1 MIQDSKANFK
11 LNFISTSGFLFFIFT
26 ACFAFWLGDLWRPYN
41 YLKGHSNF
49 VWDMFGYYSYL
60 PSTFLNDGS
69 FQFDESVQNFN
80 PQLPN
85 GQFMPKY
92 TYGLAI
98 LQMPF
103 FFLAML
109 FAKLQGDIGTGF
121 SNFYC
126 VFQEAGALVYV
137 LIALYLLRKVLL
149 QYYREFS
156 VTIALFVTLFGTL
169 LFMYTFVQAQMTH
182 AYLFFLVS
190 VLIYFSSKF
199 YQTQQFKFVWPIA
212 FTWALLALIRPTE
225 IVFIV
230 FFLFWQ
236 VYSFKQAKERILGF
250 ITNPKLFLPFVIS
263 LALLWLPQLFFWKRF
278 TGTYFFDSYVNEQF
292 FWLDP
297 QLFNVWFSYR
307 KGLFVYTPAVFLA
320 VIGLFIIK
328 KNSPFSIWLYAGSFV
343 LLSYVYSCWWT
354 WDFGGCFGARSFT
367 HHLAYLIFPL
377 TALIDKVSDSSKN
390 FVLQRLAVLALYTA
404 CFSVVCLNIG
414 QSYQYQVQRKIDP
427 LGMSEALYWET
438 FTKYQHN
445 DNFQKNFYF
454 KHLQPDRANEWRK
467 GINRS
472 DNK

>member
-1 MIQDSKANFK
+1 MTQHIKAKFNVNFV
-11 LNFISTSGFLFFIFT
+11 TTGGFLFFIFT
-26 ACFAFWLGDLWRPYN
+26 ACFSFWLGDLWRPYN

-60 PSTFLNDGS
+60 PSTFLNHGS
-69 FQFDESVQNFN
+69 FQFNETVQNFN

-98 LQMPF
+98 LQLPF
-103 FFLAML
+103 FLLAML
-109 FAKLQGDIGTGF
+109 FEKLQGNVGTGF
-121 SNFYC
+121 SNYYC
-126 VFQEAGALVYV
+126 VFQEVGTLVYV
-137 LIALYLLRKVLL
+137 LVGLYLLRKVLL
-149 QYYREFS
+149 CYYREFS
-156 VTIALFVTLFGTL
+156 TTVALFVIVFGTI
-169 LFMYTFVQAQMTH
+169 LFMYTFVQAQMPH

-190 VLIYFSSKF
+190 VLIYFTSEY
-199 YQTQQFKFVWPIA
+199 YQTQRLKYIWFSA
-212 FTWALLALIRPTE
+212 FAWALIVLIRPTE
-225 IVFIV
+225 IVFFF

-236 VYSFKQAKERILGF
+236 VYDFKQAKERVLAF
-250 ITNPKLFLPFVIS
+250 VSNYKLVLPFAF
-263 LALLWLPQLFFWKRF
+263 ALGLVWLPQLIFWKKF

-297 QLFNVWFSYR
+297 QLLNVWFSYR
-307 KGLFVYTPAVFLA
+307 KGLFVYTPAVLLS

-328 KNSPFSIWLYAGSFV
+328 KNSPFSAWLYLGIFV

-377 TALIDKVSDSSKN
+377 SALIDKVNDATKT

-414 QSYQYQVQRKIDP
+414 QSYQYQVQRTIDP
-427 LGMSEALYWET
+427 IGMSKDLYWET

-445 DNFQKNFYF
+445 ENFQKNFYF
-454 KHLQPDRANEWRK
+454 KHLHPANADDWRK

-472 DNK
+472 DN